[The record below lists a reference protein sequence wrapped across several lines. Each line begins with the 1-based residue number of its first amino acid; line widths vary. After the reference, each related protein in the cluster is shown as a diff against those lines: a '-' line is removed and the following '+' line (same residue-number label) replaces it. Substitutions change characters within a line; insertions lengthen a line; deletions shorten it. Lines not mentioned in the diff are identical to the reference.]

1 MMKSKSKLLDM
12 ITNHIN
18 VVLTCLI
25 IAAIVDIASAGIY
38 ISVGASAF
46 LYSVFP
52 AFWFTLYAISN
63 VTGAKHGHLFNC
75 HILRWSWLKAHDK
88 ESEYQTICKKYAI
101 VMFPISLIWAL
112 VNLILA
118 FCKVL

>member
-1 MMKSKSKLLDM
+1 M
-12 ITNHIN
+12 TNHIDS
-18 VVLTCLI
+18 VLICLI
-25 IAAIVDIASAGIY
+25 IAAIVNIASGVIY
-38 ISVGASAF
+38 ISVGAPAF
-46 LYSVFP
+46 LYSVLPSFLF
-52 AFWFTLYAISN
+52 ALYAISN

-112 VNLILA
+112 VTLILA